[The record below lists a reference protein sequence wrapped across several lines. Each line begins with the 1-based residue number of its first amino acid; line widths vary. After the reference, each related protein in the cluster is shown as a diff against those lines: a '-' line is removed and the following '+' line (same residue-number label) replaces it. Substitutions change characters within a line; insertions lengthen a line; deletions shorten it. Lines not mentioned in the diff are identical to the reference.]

1 MPLPPEPELEVLH
14 TRTYEVKAYRKDA
27 DTMML
32 RGVVRD
38 VKPAGLYVADDPEP
52 LTIHHM
58 VLDLDIAFPAMEIAR
73 VEVVFED
80 FPHTT
85 CPTIIP
91 DYQKL
96 IGLSIARG
104 FTNRVRELFGG
115 PRGCTH
121 ILALL
126 QAMAPVTNQT
136 RFSMMA
142 ASARLTAAEG
152 SDVADGMPS
161 TFGNFGSLT
170 PEQRLSAMRFNLNTC
185 HIWDEDG
192 EHVQSMKRGE
202 LGEVPVWITKRY
214 EKLGRDASNWRRFTR

>member
-1 MPLPPEPELEVLH
+1 VPLPPEPELEVLH
-14 TRTYEVKAYRKDA
+14 SRTYEVKAYRKDA
-27 DTMML
+27 NTMML

-58 VLDLDIAFPAMEIAR
+58 VLDLDISFPSMEIVR

-80 FPHTT
+80 FPHAT
-85 CPTIIP
+85 CPTIVP
-91 DYQKL
+91 EYQKL
-96 IGLSIARG
+96 VGLSIARG
-104 FTNRVRELFGG
+104 FTHTIRDLFGG

-121 ILALL
+121 VLALL

-142 ASARLTAAEG
+142 ATARAAAVEG
-152 SDVADGMPS
+152 TDVADGMPS
-161 TFGNFGSLT
+161 TFGETASLT
-170 PEQRLSAMRFNLNTC
+170 PEQRLAAMRFNLNTC
-185 HIWDEDG
+185 HIWDEEG

-202 LGEVPVWITKRY
+202 PGEVPVWITKRY
-214 EKLGRDASNWRRFTR
+214 AKLGRDASNWRSFTR